1 MRVFIIHLSPKTCQN
16 FSLKETHITPLLES
30 LKLQGISYEIFD
42 AIYSKI
48 SPTQLHP
55 LILEHLHP
63 SFMVED
69 LWAFCKNK
77 KHPPCALKNF
87 FYAIKH
93 CGKRM
98 GFGEL
103 GCYASHYSLWQKCI
117 ELNEAI
123 CILEDDITLKEDF
136 KEGLDFLE
144 KHIQELGYI
153 RLMHL
158 LYDASVKSEPLSH
171 KNHEI
176 QERVGIIK
184 AYSEGVGTQGYVIT
198 PKIAK
203 VFLKCSRKWVV
214 PVDTIMDA
222 TFIHGVKNL
231 VLQPFVIADDEQI
244 STIARKEE
252 PYSPKIALMRELHF
266 KYLKYWQFV

>member
-1 MRVFIIHLSPKTCQN
+1 MCDKFGLVFRDTTTLLNNIN
-16 FSLKETHITPLLES
+16 ATHH
-30 LKLQGISYEIFD
+30 QAQIFD
-42 AIYSKI
+42 AIYSK
-48 SPTQLHP
+48 TFEGGLHP
-55 LILEHLHP
+55 LVKKHLHP
-63 SFMVED
+63 YFITQNIKGMGGIATNLISEVSKFYY
-69 LWAFCKNK
+69 
-77 KHPPCALKNF
+77 ALKYHAKF
-87 FYAIKH
+87 
-93 CGKRM
+93 M
-98 GFGEL
+98 SLGEL
-103 GCYASHYSLWQKCI
+103 GCYASHYSLWEKCI
-117 ELNEAI
+117 ELDEPI

-144 KHIQELGYI
+144 KHIQELGYA

-158 LYDASVKSEPLSH
+158 LYDASVKSEPLNH

-184 AYSEGVGTQGYVIT
+184 AYSHGVGTQGYVIT

-203 VFLKCSRKWVV
+203 VFLKHSQKWVV

-266 KYLKYWQFV
+266 KFLKWWQFV

>member
-1 MRVFIIHLSPKTCQN
+1 MRVFII
-16 FSLKETHITPLLES
+16 SLNQKVCDKFGLVFRDTTTLLNNINATRH
-30 LKLQGISYEIFD
+30 KAQIFD
-42 AIYSKI
+42 AIYSK
-48 SPTQLHP
+48 TFEGELHP
-55 LILEHLHP
+55 LVKKHLHP
-63 SFMVED
+63 YFITQNIKDMGITTNLISGVSKFYY
-69 LWAFCKNK
+69 
-77 KHPPCALKNF
+77 ALKYHAKF
-87 FYAIKH
+87 
-93 CGKRM
+93 M
-98 GFGEL
+98 SLGEL

-136 KEGLDFLE
+136 KESLDFLE
-144 KHIQELGYI
+144 KHIQELGYV

-158 LYDASVKSEPLSH
+158 LYDSSVKSEPLNH

-203 VFLKCSRKWVV
+203 VFLKHSRRWVV

-266 KYLKYWQFV
+266 KYLKYWRFV

>member
-1 MRVFIIHLSPKTCQN
+1 MRVFVI
-16 FSLKETHITPLLES
+16 SLNQKVCDIFGLVFRDTTTLLNSINATHH
-30 LKLQGISYEIFD
+30 QAQIFD
-42 AIYSKI
+42 AIYSK
-48 SPTQLHP
+48 TFEGGLHP
-55 LILEHLHP
+55 LVKKHLHP
-63 SFMVED
+63 YFITQNIKDMGITTNLISEVSKFYYTLKYHAKFMS
-69 LWAFCKNK
+69 L
-77 KHPPCALKNF
+77 
-87 FYAIKH
+87 
-93 CGKRM
+93 
-98 GFGEL
+98 GEL
-103 GCYASHYSLWQKCI
+103 GCYASHYSLWEKCI

-171 KNHEI
+171 KNH
-176 QERVGIIK
+176 
-184 AYSEGVGTQGYVIT
+184 
-198 PKIAK
+198 
-203 VFLKCSRKWVV
+203 
-214 PVDTIMDA
+214 
-222 TFIHGVKNL
+222 FIHGVKNL